1 VDSDTAVLFG
11 GLSPTGT
18 QNDVWEYKMADKKW
32 TRLHEGGAGPMD
44 TAAYSTV
51 PSPRTGHVGVVL
63 RGDLYVFGGY
73 DPSRGDTNDVW
84 KFTRAAGTWHRLEP
98 AGGADVPAS
107 RSGHAAVAP
116 DPGGS
121 KFTVFGG
128 NMRND
133 VWEFDV
139 DTGAWTVVMTEY
151 AGSSG
156 AAMRGVGAVLVA
168 VGAAA
173 ATTLASG
180 EWWRNF

>member
-1 VDSDTAVLFG
+1 
-11 GLSPTGT
+11 
-18 QNDVWEYKMADKKW
+18 
-32 TRLHEGGAGPMD
+32 
-44 TAAYSTV
+44 
-51 PSPRTGHVGVVL
+51 
-63 RGDLYVFGGY
+63 
-73 DPSRGDTNDVW
+73 
-84 KFTRAAGTWHRLEP
+84 
-98 AGGADVPAS
+98 
-107 RSGHAAVAP
+107 VAP
-116 DPGGS
+116 DPSGS

-139 DTGAWTVVMTEY
+139 DAGAWTVVMMEY